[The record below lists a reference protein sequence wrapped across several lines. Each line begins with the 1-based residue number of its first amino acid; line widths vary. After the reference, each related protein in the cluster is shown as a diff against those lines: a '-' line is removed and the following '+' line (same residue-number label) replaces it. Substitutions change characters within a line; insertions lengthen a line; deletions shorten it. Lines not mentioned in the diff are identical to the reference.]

1 MQKNQKVKKEDEEM
15 SKDKLHPIFVGWIWF
30 TMIWIIISSVY
41 FFKVI
46 NNIKSQAVKI
56 ESKKSNIQKIWKEEN
71 SKFTFEKIKIENRS
85 FILIYRTNCEKD
97 FKIVEVKNEDKK

>member
-1 MQKNQKVKKEDEEM
+1 MN
-15 SKDKLHPIFVGWIWF
+15 KDKLHPIYVAWIWF
-30 TMIWIIISSVY
+30 TMIWIIISSVF

-46 NNIKSQAVKI
+46 NNIKFQAVKR

-71 SKFTFEKIKIENRS
+71 SKFTFEKVKIENRS